1 MICYQTIQWSN
12 IYQFEITQKLNKE
25 AIRRQLKCILED
37 SLFSRS
43 QILKRF
49 LHFIVEETL
58 HERTNCLKEYTIG
71 VKVLNKPANFNP
83 QSTSIV
89 RIHAVRLRKALDNY
103 YINRGV
109 NDQVRISLPSGHY
122 FPVFMKIESNKNIL
136 QVNPS
141 SLVKGNSPVIHP
153 SLVVAVMPFYIN
165 HDNEGMKQFT
175 DGLGALLANGLM
187 ETGTASVISYFSTRR
202 LAEQYLDIREIA
214 KRVSAKFIFTGDV
227 QALKGNV
234 RISVQLVKAENGFL
248 EWFQTIEL
256 KYSEEK
262 IFDLQNRAI
271 LKLMS
276 SVVEK
281 TRSLLES
288 EARKAMMAVA

>member
-1 MICYQTIQWSN
+1 MQTVVPI
-12 IYQFEITQKLNKE
+12 EIHDELNKE
-25 AIRRQLKCILED
+25 IIRRQLESILED
-37 SLFSRS
+37 PLFSRS

-58 HERTNCLKEYTIG
+58 QDRTNCLKEYTIG

-103 YINRGV
+103 YINRGG
-109 NDQVRISLPSGHY
+109 NDLVRISLPTGHY
-122 FPVFMKIESNKNIL
+122 FPVFIKIESNKNNL
-136 QVNPS
+136 PAGRT
-141 SLVKGNSPVIHP
+141 SLDKGNSPVVHP

-165 HDNEGMKQFT
+165 HENDGLKQFT

-187 ETGTASVISYFSTRR
+187 KTGTASVISYFSTRR
-202 LAEQYLDIREIA
+202 MAEQYPDIREIA
-214 KRVSAKFIFTGDV
+214 KKVAAKFIFTGDV
-227 QALKGNV
+227 QALKGKI

-248 EWFQTIEL
+248 EWFQAIEL

-262 IFDLQNRAI
+262 IFDLQNLAI

-276 SVVEK
+276 SVVDK
-281 TRSLLES
+281 TGNLLDS
-288 EARKAMMAVA
+288 EARKNMMAVA